1 MSNLTELDRLI
12 SRNYIKQVLSGEEK
26 IIAIPSWVFV
36 GRRCQ
41 DENVFGKCE
50 QASLPDSNYCYY
62 HDKIHKG
69 ITTPSM

>member
-26 IIAIPSWVFV
+26 IMAIPSWVFV
-36 GRRCQ
+36 GRRCC

-50 QASLPDSNYCYY
+50 QAALKGFKYCYY
-62 HDKIHKG
+62 HDKIQRKLA
-69 ITTPSM
+69 TTSM